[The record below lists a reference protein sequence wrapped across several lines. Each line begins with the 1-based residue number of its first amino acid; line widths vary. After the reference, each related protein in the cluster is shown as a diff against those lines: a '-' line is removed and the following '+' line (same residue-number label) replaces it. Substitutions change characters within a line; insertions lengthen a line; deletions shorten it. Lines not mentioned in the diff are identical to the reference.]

1 LLAVVTAIIGMFLGA
16 LGGRLA
22 RVSRERT
29 GDQPVRQ
36 LARQ

>member
-1 LLAVVTAIIGMFLGA
+1 MFLGA

-22 RVSRERT
+22 RVSRQRT
-29 GDQPVRQ
+29 GDQ